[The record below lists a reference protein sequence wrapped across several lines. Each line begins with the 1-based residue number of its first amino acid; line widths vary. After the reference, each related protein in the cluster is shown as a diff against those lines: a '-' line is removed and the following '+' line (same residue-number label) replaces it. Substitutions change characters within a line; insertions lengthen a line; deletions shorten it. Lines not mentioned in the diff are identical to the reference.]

1 MSRTLRLSVWIAC
14 SLLAVT
20 VLGTAADT
28 FKLLAPVESSAL
40 AFHDELVEI
49 QFTFAREDNY
59 YRRIGFALLNIS
71 EEAII
76 IDWSRSSITLP
87 SGEASNIMHE
97 GTKYVDAG
105 RYSAP
110 IIVPAGSTVLD
121 SVIPTKRINY
131 TSDDGWEIL
140 PMRIEGGAE
149 LGLYLTLT
157 VDGEDRG
164 YDFRFRAVEITNPKP
179 SVRIS
184 VNFDIPAGT
193 DSVQVP
199 VASSVFLF
207 ASGSSNP
214 DGTKPRYFW
223 DFGDGTLG
231 VGVGN
236 THTYDKPGS
245 YEVMLAITDNWG
257 VTSYASRIII
267 VTSEPEPT
275 EESVSAKSEPTRKSG
290 STRPEPTTLLRAT
303 LWLMLFLLSAGVL
316 GALLQG

>member
-1 MSRTLRLSVWIAC
+1 MSRTVRLSVWIAC
-14 SLLAVT
+14 SLFVVT
-20 VLGTAADT
+20 VLATASDT
-28 FKLLAPVESSAL
+28 FKLLAPVENRTL
-40 AFHDELVEI
+40 AFHDEVVEI
-49 QFTFAREDNY
+49 QLRFAREDGY
-59 YRRIGFALLNIS
+59 YRRIGFTLLNTS

-87 SGEASNIMHE
+87 SGEASNVMHE
-97 GTKYVDAG
+97 GTRYVDAG

-110 IIVPAGSTVLD
+110 ITVPAGSAVLD

-140 PMRIEGGAE
+140 PMRIEGGTE

-157 VDGEDRG
+157 VAGEDRG

-179 SVRIS
+179 SARIA
-184 VNFDIPAGT
+184 VNFDIPAGS

-199 VASSVFLF
+199 A
-207 ASGSSNP
+207 ASGVLLMAVGASNP
-214 DGTKPRYFW
+214 DGTKPWYSW

-236 THTYDKPGS
+236 THTYEAPGS
-245 YEVMLAITDNWG
+245 YEVTLAITDNWEA
-257 VTSYASRIII
+257 TSYVTRTII

-275 EESVSAKSEPTRKSG
+275 EESVSAKSEPTMKSG

-303 LWLMLFLLSAGVL
+303 LWLALFLLSAAVL

>member
-20 VLGTAADT
+20 VLATAADT
-28 FKLLAPVESSAL
+28 FKLLAPVENRTL
-40 AFHDELVEI
+40 AFHDEVVEI
-49 QFTFAREDNY
+49 QFRFAREDSY

-87 SGEASNIMHE
+87 SGEASNVMHE

-131 TSDDGWEIL
+131 TPDDGWEIL

-149 LGLYLTLT
+149 LGFYLTLT
-157 VDGEDRG
+157 VAGEDRG
-164 YDFRFRAVEITNPKP
+164 YDFRFGAVEITNPKP
-179 SVRIS
+179 DLRIL
-184 VNFDIPAGT
+184 VNFDFPAGT

-199 VASSVFLF
+199 VASSVSFV
-207 ASGSSNP
+207 AVGASNP
-214 DGTKPRYFW
+214 DGTRPRYFW
-223 DFGDGTLG
+223 DYGDGTFA
-231 VGVGN
+231 VGAGGI
-236 THTYDKPGS
+236 HIYDEPGS
-245 YEVMLAITDNWG
+245 YEVMLAMTDNWEA
-257 VTSYASRIII
+257 TSYVARTII

-275 EESVSAKSEPTRKSG
+275 EERVSAKSEPTRKSG

-303 LWLMLFLLSAGVL
+303 LWLMLFLLSAAVL

>member
-1 MSRTLRLSVWIAC
+1 MSRTLRLSMWIAC

-20 VLGTAADT
+20 VLATAADT
-28 FKLLAPVESSAL
+28 FKLLTPVESSAL
-40 AFHDELVEI
+40 AFHDELVDI
-49 QFTFAREDNY
+49 QFRFAREDSY

-87 SGEASNIMHE
+87 SGEVSNVMHE

-110 IIVPAGSTVLD
+110 ITVPAGSKALD
-121 SVIPTKRINY
+121 SVIPTKRIKY

-140 PMRIEGGAE
+140 PMRIDDGAE
-149 LGLYLTLT
+149 LGLYLALI

-199 VASSVFLF
+199 VTSSVYLF

-257 VTSYASRIII
+257 ATSYASRIII
-267 VTSEPEPT
+267 VTPKPEPT
-275 EESVSAKSEPTRKSG
+275 EENTSAKSEPTRKSG
-290 STRPEPTTLLRAT
+290 STKPEPTTLLRAT
-303 LWLMLFLLSAGVL
+303 LWLMLFLLSAAVL